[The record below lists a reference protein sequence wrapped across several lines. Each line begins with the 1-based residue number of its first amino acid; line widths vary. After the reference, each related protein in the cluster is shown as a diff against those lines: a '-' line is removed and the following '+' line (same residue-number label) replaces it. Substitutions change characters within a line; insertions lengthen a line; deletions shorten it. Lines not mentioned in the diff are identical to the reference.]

1 MKVNEMVFFDRLRII
16 HKRLDDAY
24 MHVIMPIAPM
34 KTIEHHKQ
42 RINRFWES
50 ITAVKEAKEDL
61 EMLLSL
67 VMEDPQ
73 HIALQGQHNLKKDD
87 LYQLLGINKPMPR
100 PPIGI
105 TKAYPVKSVKAVPVE
120 QEEEDESTV

>member
-1 MKVNEMVFFDRLRII
+1 MKVNEMVFFDRLRLI

-24 MHVIMPIAPM
+24 MHVLMPIVPM
-34 KTIEHHKQ
+34 KTIEHHKR

-50 ITAVKEAKEDL
+50 MTAVREAKEDL

-73 HIALQGQHNLKKDD
+73 HIALQCQHNLKKDD
-87 LYQLLGINKPMPR
+87 LYQLLGVNKPMPR
-100 PPIGI
+100 PPIG
-105 TKAYPVKSVKAVPVE
+105 TALGQPGKAVRAVPVE
-120 QEEEDESTV
+120 KEEEG

>member
-24 MHVIMPIAPM
+24 MHILMPMYPM
-34 KTIEHHKQ
+34 KTIKDYKS
-42 RINRFWES
+42 RIDRFWES
-50 ITAVKEAKEDL
+50 IAAVREAKEDL

-73 HIALQGQHNLKKDD
+73 HIALQGQHNLKKDE
-87 LYQLLGINKPMPR
+87 LYKLLGINKPMPGS
-100 PPIGI
+100 PIGAAMAQVG
-105 TKAYPVKSVKAVPVE
+105 KPMKP
-120 QEEEDESTV
+120 EEEEEEGELTV